1 MEELEKKSYVKRYKT
16 LYFWGVPIDVFTSQY
31 ESSESITIVWK
42 RRNKALDIST
52 AVYQKMDGSIH
63 IPDHEKNRIEM
74 ERKKD
79 PMGAMILP
87 SAAIVLEYYPNF
99 LNDLNRAVISGMV
112 RRNEHYL
119 VSESQN
125 FLKIV
130 AP

>member
-31 ESSESITIVWK
+31 ESPESVTIVWK

-52 AVYQKMDGSIH
+52 AVYQKSDGSIH

-74 ERKKD
+74 ERMKD

-99 LNDLNRAVISGMV
+99 MNDLNRSVISGMV

-119 VSESQN
+119 VSESQK